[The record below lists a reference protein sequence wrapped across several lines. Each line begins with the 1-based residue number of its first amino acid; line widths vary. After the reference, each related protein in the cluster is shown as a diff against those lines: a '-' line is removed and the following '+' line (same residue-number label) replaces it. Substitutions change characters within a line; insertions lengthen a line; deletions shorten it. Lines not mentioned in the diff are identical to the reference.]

1 MTRIQSLVI
10 TLCLGALAVSTAV
23 AQEKYE
29 TVILGGLG
37 VSFSDNVETVK
48 RKGFFEMPNPRNIP
62 SVGEWLKFSNKGE
75 FFEQTSVM
83 IAPISKYIYRIEGH
97 KFYSGQTA
105 FSNCQ
110 ADQRAI
116 QSQVKTK
123 YPTLHENYHNAMN
136 SIAKNRFSFSY
147 HEGKMNLKHMGPM
160 LIGRAISVDCYGF
173 GDDKEENWVSL
184 KITYREA
191 DEKQMG
197 LFQEKEQVFKGLSGD
212 MLKQK
217 GLDPNKL

>member
-1 MTRIQSLVI
+1 
-10 TLCLGALAVSTAV
+10 
-23 AQEKYE
+23 
-29 TVILGGLG
+29 
-37 VSFSDNVETVK
+37 
-48 RKGFFEMPNPRNIP
+48 
-62 SVGEWLKFSNKGE
+62 
-75 FFEQTSVM
+75 
-83 IAPISKYIYRIEGH
+83 
-97 KFYSGQTA
+97 
-105 FSNCQ
+105 
-110 ADQRAI
+110 
-116 QSQVKTK
+116 
-123 YPTLHENYHNAMN
+123 
-136 SIAKNRFSFSY
+136 
-147 HEGKMNLKHMGPM
+147 MGPM